1 MPFTRLAWPAQA
13 NPRLLVELQR
23 LLHQHIISSVI
34 PGVLLVLLLVWT
46 LADAHNPWPLRLWG
60 AATIGWKLFSAW
72 VGRQQL
78 RRGVPLERAHRNTW
92 WLIALNAVDGAL
104 WGALAWVTLSSS
116 TLAGSILVV
125 AVIGGI
131 AGSSMSSLSPVFPA
145 FVAFVVCLLTG
156 LATKLWTLGDPA
168 YDALGVAGV
177 LYTASL
183 LGQSRNSAQAARQ
196 AITLRFENI
205 ELIERL
211 RQETAN
217 AQAQRRAA
225 EQANVAKSRF
235 LAAASHDLRQPIHAQ
250 GMFLEVLGSGTAPLD
265 RPQAEAL
272 DNARAT
278 WQASAEMLDTLLD
291 FSRIEAGVI
300 EPQRRLFALQ
310 PLLHKIESELAP
322 QADAKGLVYRT
333 RETPAEVCAD
343 PALVALVL
351 RNLVSNAIRYT
362 EQGGVLLGCRHQ
374 GGQWVVEVWDT
385 GIGIPASQHQAIFQE
400 FHQLGNAERDRRKG
414 LGLGLA
420 IAQGLARAM
429 GHTLSLAS
437 RPGRGS
443 VFRLS
448 LPQADAA
455 QTTPPWDDNL
465 PTGPAHQTVLAG
477 RRVLVIDDDE
487 AVRDGMRQT
496 LASWGCQCDVA
507 ESIEQALDL
516 AHAQAPDLV
525 ISDYRLRDQRTGAE
539 AIDLLRTALG
549 RALPSLLVTGDTAP
563 ERLREAIDS
572 SVTLL
577 HKPVSPALLHQRM
590 AEALRGVPAS
600 QPPRQ
605 QPTQPLSQG

>member
-1 MPFTRLAWPAQA
+1 MRGLVWPSRVS
-13 NPRLLVELQR
+13 PRLLVELQR

-34 PGVLLVLLLVWT
+34 PSVLLVLLLVWT
-46 LADAHNPWPLRLWG
+46 LADARDPWPLRLWG
-60 AATIGWKLFSAW
+60 AATIGWKLLSAW
-72 VGRQQL
+72 TGRRQL
-78 RRGVPLERAHRNTW
+78 RHGVPLEHARRNTW
-92 WLIALNAVDGAL
+92 WLIALNAIDGAL
-104 WGALAWVTLSSS
+104 WGALAWVTLGST

-125 AVIGGI
+125 AVTGGI

-145 FVAFVVCLLTG
+145 FVAFAACLLTG

-177 LYTASL
+177 LYAASL
-183 LGQSRNSAQAARQ
+183 LGQSHNSAKAARQ

-217 AQAQRRAA
+217 AQAQRQAA

-250 GMFLEVLGSGTAPLD
+250 GLFLEVLGGGAAPLA

-272 DNARAT
+272 DKARAT

-300 EPQRRLFALQ
+300 QPQRRLFALQ
-310 PLLHKIESELAP
+310 PLLHKLESELAP

-333 RETPAEVCAD
+333 RETPAVACAD

-362 EQGGVLLGCRHQ
+362 ERGGVLLGCRRRGAH
-374 GGQWVVEVWDT
+374 WMVEVWDT
-385 GIGIPASQHQAIFQE
+385 GIGIPAAQHTAIFQE

-437 RPGRGS
+437 QPGRGS
-443 VFRLS
+443 VFRLC
-448 LPQADAA
+448 LPQADASQA
-455 QTTPPWDDNL
+455 APVWDEPL
-465 PTGPAHQTVLAG
+465 PTGPVHQAVLAG

-487 AVRDGMRQT
+487 TVRDGMRQT
-496 LASWGCQCDVA
+496 LASWGCRCDVA
-507 ESIEQALDL
+507 ESIDQALDL
-516 AHAQAPDLV
+516 ARTQVPDLV
-525 ISDYRLRDQRTGAE
+525 ISDYRLRGQRTGAE
-539 AIDLLRTALG
+539 AIALLRAALG
-549 RALPSLLVTGDTAP
+549 SPLPALLVTGDTAP
-563 ERLREAIDS
+563 QRLREAVDS
-572 SVTLL
+572 GVALL

-590 AEALRGVPAS
+590 AEVLRGVPS
-600 QPPRQ
+600 GTSPSVPPR
-605 QPTQPLSQG
+605 PLSQG

>member
-1 MPFTRLAWPAQA
+1 MPLTRLAWPAQA

-46 LADAHNPWPLRLWG
+46 LADAHNPWPLCLWG

-72 VGRQQL
+72 VGRHQL
-78 RRGVPLERAHRNTW
+78 RRGVPLERAHCNTW

-145 FVAFVVCLLTG
+145 FVAFVVCLLSG

-217 AQAQRRAA
+217 AQAQRQAA
-225 EQANVAKSRF
+225 EHANVAKSRF

-250 GMFLEVLGSGTAPLD
+250 GLFLEVLGSGTAPLA

-310 PLLHKIESELAP
+310 PLLHKLESELAP
-322 QADAKGLVYRT
+322 LADAKGLVYRT
-333 RETPAEVCAD
+333 RETPAVVCAD

-362 EQGGVLLGCRHQ
+362 EQGGVLLGCRRQ

-437 RPGRGS
+437 QPGRGS

-455 QTTPPWDDNL
+455 QARPLWDDNL
-465 PTGPAHQTVLAG
+465 PTGPAHPAVLSG

-487 AVRDGMRQT
+487 SVRDGMRQT
-496 LASWGCQCDVA
+496 LASWGCRCDMA

-525 ISDYRLRDQRTGAE
+525 ISDYRLRDQRTGAQ

-549 RALPSLLVTGDTAP
+549 QALPALLVTGDTAP

-572 SVTLL
+572 GVALL

-590 AEALRGVPAS
+590 AEALRGAPAS
-600 QPPRQ
+600 QPPRPS
-605 QPTQPLSQG
+605 PTQR